1 MSNCVQFEFTGLD
14 VSDSSHLQMCVQ
26 VYDWNRVGD
35 DKLMGQVHITIEDM
49 NRDDEYH
56 WYPLQPCEGMD
67 DPEGEV
73 RLSSRFYPTFPE
85 PKAKAKSAA
94 AVGLFG
100 EPVSTGADAGSA
112 EIQQLVRARDEDA
125 ARITT
130 LQKKLDSVQE
140 SQEVMKAQMT
150 TMISMMSKMSS
161 SD

>member
-1 MSNCVQFEFTGLD
+1 
-14 VSDSSHLQMCVQ
+14 
-26 VYDWNRVGD
+26 
-35 DKLMGQVHITIEDM
+35 M

-56 WYPLQPCEGMD
+56 WYPLQPEGMD
-67 DPEGEV
+67 DPE
-73 RLSSRFYPTFPE
+73 
-85 PKAKAKSAA
+85 AKAKSAA

>member
-1 MSNCVQFEFTGLD
+1 
-14 VSDSSHLQMCVQ
+14 
-26 VYDWNRVGD
+26 
-35 DKLMGQVHITIEDM
+35 M

-73 RLSSRFYPTFPE
+73 RLRRFYLTFPE

-150 TMISMMSKMSS
+150 TMISMISMMSKMSS